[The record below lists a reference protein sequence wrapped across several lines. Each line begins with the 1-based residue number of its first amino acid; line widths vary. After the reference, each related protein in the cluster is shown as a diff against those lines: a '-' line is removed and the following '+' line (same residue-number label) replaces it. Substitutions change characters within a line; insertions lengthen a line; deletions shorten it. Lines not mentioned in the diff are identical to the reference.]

1 VLVEI
6 YPESLFSLLIFNFF
20 TEEESRNILL
30 RSPVTKTEE
39 AEDFLGSF
47 LPAVKEEEEKY
58 IKPEGIQY
66 RNNTAKY
73 TSLICYSSYTD
84 DEDYQPSA
92 ELLAALNTLPP
103 ELLDSGMEV
112 GEEELKPQVKPEP
125 IEPEIGGM

>member
-1 VLVEI
+1 MLVEI

-20 TEEESRNILL
+20 TEEESRNTL

-58 IKPEGIQY
+58 IKPEGIQH
-66 RNNTAKY
+66 RNDFVKY
-73 TSLICYSSYTD
+73 TSLIFYSSYTD

-92 ELLAALNTLPP
+92 ELLAAFNTLPP
-103 ELLDSGMEV
+103 ELLDGGMEV
-112 GEEELKPQVKPEP
+112 DEEELKPRVKPEP
-125 IEPEIGGM
+125 IEPEIGGV